1 MNKGKR
7 GSIPAVFL
15 EMLQAAV
22 YRSMA
27 RRHLFH
33 VSDIVMY
40 TSVIHGKRATQ
51 TDEQFFFL
59 DFTEQYKFKIYR

>member
-15 EMLQAAV
+15 EVLQGAV

-27 RRHLFH
+27 RR
-33 VSDIVMY
+33 Y
-40 TSVIHGKRATQ
+40 
-51 TDEQFFFL
+51 FFFMQL
-59 DFTEQYKFKIYR
+59 ISQCTEMQFMAKEQHKQMSSVFLSRF

>member
-15 EMLQAAV
+15 EVLQAAV

-27 RRHLFH
+27 RRYLSH
-33 VSDIVMY
+33 VSDIVMHRN
-40 TSVIHGKRATQ
+40 VIHGKRATQ
-51 TDEQFFFL
+51 TDE
-59 DFTEQYKFKIYR
+59 

>member
-15 EMLQAAV
+15 EVLQAAL

-27 RRHLFH
+27 RRYLFH
-33 VSDIVMY
+33 LSEIAMY
-40 TSVIHGKRATQ
+40 RTVIHGKRAIQ
-51 TDEQFFFL
+51 TDEQCFSV
-59 DFTEQYKFKIYR
+59 